1 MLIIL
6 TLPDRFCLYLAL
18 GKSGSQYGNGQVSLI
33 EAAEHHST
41 IGLEIRMEFE
51 VMFKEHAAYKQRFR
65 QAIHE
70 RCPVEDPMVTNEC
83 RCRLGKWIQ
92 GNRLRYGNTAYYQE
106 LLNAHHHFHQ
116 AVRDVASA
124 ISQARYLDAEAMLD
138 VDARFDYRLQELSRT
153 LGNISA
159 LSAILSKAADK

>member
-1 MLIIL
+1 MM
-6 TLPDRFCLYLAL
+6 
-18 GKSGSQYGNGQVSLI
+18 
-33 EAAEHHST
+33 
-41 IGLEIRMEFE
+41 GLEIRMEFE
-51 VMFKEHAAYKQRFR
+51 VMLKEHAAYKQRFR

-70 RCPVEDPMVTNEC
+70 RCPVDDKMTNEC

-92 GNRLRYGNTAYYQE
+92 GKGMRYGNTAYYQE
-106 LLNAHHHFHQ
+106 LLSAHHHFHQ

-153 LGNISA
+153 LANISA
-159 LSAILSKAADK
+159 LSAILSKAAAKDAGTLH